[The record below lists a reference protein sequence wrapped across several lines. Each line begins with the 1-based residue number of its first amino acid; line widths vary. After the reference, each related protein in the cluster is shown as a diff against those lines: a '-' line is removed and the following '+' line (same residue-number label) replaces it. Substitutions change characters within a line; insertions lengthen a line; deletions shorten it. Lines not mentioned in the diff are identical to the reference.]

1 MSRAFDGIRIIDTTH
16 VLAGPFA
23 TYQLALLGAE
33 VIKIEAPDW
42 PDQTRH
48 MGPDRKLGQDL
59 MGTGYLNQASNKRA
73 MTLDLKSEAGRAVL
87 KDLVRDA
94 DVFVENY
101 RTDAF
106 PSLGLGYEDL
116 KSINPKLIYVSLTAW
131 GDKGPRAN
139 QTGYDQVIQGYA
151 GVMSITGTAET
162 GPLRCGPQLLDFGA
176 GTTAAFAIASA
187 LFRRERTG
195 ESQRITGC
203 LTDTAFML
211 MSSQITGYLRS
222 GRELGYQTTDR
233 GHAGQSRYVTKD
245 GGHVVLGA
253 GNDRQYKRFW
263 EALGHPERGAK
274 GHADRTDSSAEE
286 RAIIAEI
293 MLTKTA
299 QEWEDFLQS
308 KHVPVAR
315 LRSVKEALDDPQAE
329 HRHAFHR
336 FEDGCPGVD
345 GAFSVP
351 VAAFDCAED
360 GPRVDTPPP
369 RMGEHTA
376 DILRELGYGEDRI
389 AALREAGVV

>member
-1 MSRAFDGIRIIDTTH
+1 MTRAFEGVRIIDTTH

-23 TYQLALLGAE
+23 TYQLALLGAD
-33 VIKIEAPDW
+33 VIKIEHPDW

-48 MGPDRKLGQDL
+48 MGPDRKLGRDL

-73 MTLDLKSEAGRAVL
+73 MTLDLKSEEGREIL
-87 KDLVRDA
+87 KALVKDA

-101 RTDAF
+101 RTEAF

-116 KSINPKLIYVSLTAW
+116 KAINPKLIYCSLTAW

-151 GVMSITGTAET
+151 GVMSITGSPET

-176 GTTAAFAIASA
+176 GTTAAFALASA

-195 ESQRITGC
+195 EGQHITGC
-203 LTDTAFML
+203 LTDTAFVL
-211 MSSQITGYLRS
+211 MSAQMTGFLRT

-233 GHAGQSRYVTKD
+233 GHAGQSRYKTKD

-253 GNDRQYKRFW
+253 GNDRQYTRFW
-263 EALGHPERGAK
+263 EAIGHPEHGGK
-274 GHADRTDSSAEE
+274 DHAARSDSSAEE

-299 QEWEDFLQS
+299 QEWEDYLQS
-308 KHVPVAR
+308 NHVPAAR
-315 LRSVKEALDDPQAE
+315 LRTVKEAVEDPQAE
-329 HRHAFHR
+329 HRRTFHR
-336 FEDGCPGVD
+336 FEQGCPGVD
-345 GAFSVP
+345 GPFSVP
-351 VAAFDCAED
+351 IAAFDCNDD
-360 GPRVDTPPP
+360 GPRVDAPPP
-369 RMGEHTA
+369 RMGEHTE
-376 DILRELGYGEDRI
+376 DILAGLGYSGDQI
-389 AALREAGVV
+389 ADLRERKVI